1 MPHDDAPAPPVRTAP
16 AAVGGSDDAPAR
28 RRLIPARRPWP
39 GPALESDPGLRRRHT
54 WEVWLVLGVSLL
66 FSGAHSIIRIVE
78 RLSAPTPLGQQSVAM
93 NTPMAQRSLIDLAF
107 QLNSIVFTLVPVALA
122 LFLLAGDRTNPFRR
136 IGFDLRMPLRDLG
149 GAFAIGAAIGIPG
162 LAFYLLGREHG
173 ITVAITPAAL
183 QSEWWAVP
191 VLLLAAA
198 KNAIL
203 EEVLVVGYAL
213 ERWRQAGWNWWA
225 ASLTS
230 ATIRGSYH
238 LYQGIGP
245 FFGNLV
251 MGLVFNEAYRRW
263 GRTMPL
269 VLAHFLIDLVAF
281 VGWWLLPQA
290 ARDFFG

>member
-1 MPHDDAPAPPVRTAP
+1 METD
-16 AAVGGSDDAPAR
+16 
-28 RRLIPARRPWP
+28 PW
-39 GPALESDPGLRRRHT
+39 LRRRRT
-54 WEVWLVLGVSLL
+54 WEVWLVLGASLL
-66 FSGAHSIIRIVE
+66 YSASYAVIRIVE
-78 RLSAPTPLGQQSVAM
+78 RLTAPTPLGEQTTALNPS
-93 NTPMAQRSLIDLAF
+93 MATRSLFDLSY

-122 LFLLAGDRTNPFRR
+122 LFLLAGDRSNPFRR
-136 IGFDLRMPLRDLG
+136 IGFDLSMPLRDLG
-149 GAFAIGAAIGIPG
+149 GALAIGAAIGIPG
-162 LAFYLLGREHG
+162 LAFYVIGREIG
-173 ITVAITPAAL
+173 ITVSINPAAL
-183 QSEWWAVP
+183 QPEWWAIP

-230 ATIRGSYH
+230 ASVRGAYH

-251 MGLVFNEAYRRW
+251 MGLAFNEAYRRW

-269 VLAHFLIDLVAF
+269 VLAHFLIDVVAF
-281 VGWWLLPQA
+281 VGWWLLPDA
-290 ARDFFG
+290 ARAVFS